1 MIDLKDGFAHEETIV
16 GVCHLV
22 ERGIS
27 CDPTEAWVGDGVIE
41 LLDSGERFGGSLLD
55 VVSDA
60 AGKDFDLVWLLQIS
74 VVWERIW
81 ARSLKLA
88 AFLTLWS
95 SSQLSKILRH
105 VRIYVWKS
113 KHIPRM
119 FFLSWMI
126 WNNLYEGR
134 LASGRSI
141 EFLIS
146 CKYSA

>member
-60 AGKDFDLVWLLQIS
+60 AGKDFDLVWLLQIFGCLGEDLGQIPQAGCFLD
-74 VVWERIW
+74 VVV
-81 ARSLKLA
+81 
-88 AFLTLWS
+88 F
-95 SSQLSKILRH
+95 
-105 VRIYVWKS
+105 
-113 KHIPRM
+113 IPAVE
-119 FFLSWMI
+119 
-126 WNNLYEGR
+126 NT
-134 LASGRSI
+134 
-141 EFLIS
+141 
-146 CKYSA
+146 SACADICLEV